1 VGRKV
6 DPAHWDSS
14 YGRVRESNSR
24 LKELNRY
31 LDELRAR
38 VYSIQGF
45 YRNEAIPYT
54 AKIIRDK
61 LLGINKNHRTL
72 LALYQEHN
80 DEIMEL
86 VGPEYSRGAYLK
98 HLRTRK
104 HLQGFLRSKMNL
116 EDIYLN
122 DVDLRFIT
130 QFEHYLKVNG
140 IGGQNTITKY
150 ITSFK
155 KIIRIAYAN
164 DWISKDPFYHW
175 KAKWAPVDREAL
187 TETELHLPMNF
198 DFENPRL
205 EQVTDIFLFC
215 CFTGLAYADVK
226 KLSGEHLVFGMDGNR
241 WIKTKRTKTD
251 TKSIVPILPAAETI
265 LNKYDFKEKAKN
277 NGTLLPVISNQK
289 MNVYLKEIAKS
300 CEINKYLTFHLS
312 RHTFATSLTLTNGVP
327 IESVS
332 RMLGHRSLRT
342 TQIYAKVLDR
352 KLMEDMRKIKKKF
365 GQPDIKKRIPKES
378 HQIKMNI

>member
-1 VGRKV
+1 
-6 DPAHWDSS
+6 
-14 YGRVRESNSR
+14 
-24 LKELNRY
+24 
-31 LDELRAR
+31 
-38 VYSIQGF
+38 
-45 YRNEAIPYT
+45 
-54 AKIIRDK
+54 
-61 LLGINKNHRTL
+61 
-72 LALYQEHN
+72 
-80 DEIMEL
+80 MEL

-98 HLRTRK
+98 RLRTRK
-104 HLQGFLRSKMNL
+104 HLQSFLRSKMNL

-130 QFEHYLKVNG
+130 QFEHYLKVKG

-150 ITSFK
+150 IASFK

-187 TETELHLPMNF
+187 TETELHLLMNF

-226 KLSGEHLVFGMDGNR
+226 KLSGEHLVFGMDGNCR
-241 WIKTKRTKTD
+241 IKTKRTKTD

-265 LNKYDFKEKAKN
+265 LNKYNFKEKAKN

-289 MNVYLKEIAKS
+289 MNVYLKEIAKA
-300 CEINKYLTFHLS
+300 CEIKKNLTFHLS
-312 RHTFATSLTLTNGVP
+312 RHTFATTVTLTNGVP
-327 IESVS
+327 IELVS

-342 TQIYAKVLDR
+342 TQIYAKVLER

-365 GQPDIKKRIPKES
+365 GQSYIKKRMPKES
-378 HQIKMNI
+378 RQIKMNI